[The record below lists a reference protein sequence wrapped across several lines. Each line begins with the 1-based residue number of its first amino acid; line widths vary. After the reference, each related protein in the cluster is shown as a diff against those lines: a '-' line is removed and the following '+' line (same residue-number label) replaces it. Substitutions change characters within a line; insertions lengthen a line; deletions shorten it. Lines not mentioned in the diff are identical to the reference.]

1 MSDPTVR
8 TKSKRQL
15 VFALVAVAT
24 VAVAAWW
31 VWALTGW
38 REVTVPLDTEFAL
51 QLSRKQSHP
60 FLAEFQR
67 KVSILRS
74 GRHAATL
81 GYPQD
86 TGGGFPMEVRLYADQ
101 QRRLVRLTDHLYDR
115 LIDLDTGRFVEDAT
129 PPEGK
134 EFSSFVAET
143 NLPPLRRTFEIGRS
157 LEALQR

>member
-8 TKSKRQL
+8 TNAKPKL

-24 VAVAAWW
+24 VAVAAWC
-31 VWALTGW
+31 VWSLTGW
-38 REVTVPLDTEFAL
+38 REVTVLLDTEFAL
-51 QLSRKQSHP
+51 RLSRKQSHP

-74 GRHAATL
+74 GRRAATL
-81 GYPQD
+81 EYPQD
-86 TGGGFPMEVRLYADQ
+86 TGGGFPMQVRLYADQ
-101 QRRLVRLTDHLYDR
+101 QRRLVRLTNHLYDR

-134 EFSSFVAET
+134 DFSSLVAEA